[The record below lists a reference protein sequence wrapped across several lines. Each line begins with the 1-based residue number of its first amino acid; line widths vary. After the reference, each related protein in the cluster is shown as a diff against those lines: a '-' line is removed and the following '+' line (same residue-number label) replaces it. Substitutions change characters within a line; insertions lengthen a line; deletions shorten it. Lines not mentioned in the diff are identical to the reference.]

1 MNITIKNILREHPEG
16 SFVEYSTPY
25 GNGKAVFI
33 GPHPKIN
40 SKYDVE
46 INIDDDFFWGRNLTQ
61 AQQCAPSIKYHSDQT
76 LMSVELIAIEE
87 DGCGVLRMGDSIML
101 ISIEKEYQKHDLPM
115 FIDLISNKISLHPT
129 NT

>member
-1 MNITIKNILREHPEG
+1 
-16 SFVEYSTPY
+16 
-25 GNGKAVFI
+25 
-33 GPHPKIN
+33 
-40 SKYDVE
+40 
-46 INIDDDFFWGRNLTQ
+46 
-61 AQQCAPSIKYHSDQT
+61 
-76 LMSVELIAIEE
+76 MSAELIAIEE